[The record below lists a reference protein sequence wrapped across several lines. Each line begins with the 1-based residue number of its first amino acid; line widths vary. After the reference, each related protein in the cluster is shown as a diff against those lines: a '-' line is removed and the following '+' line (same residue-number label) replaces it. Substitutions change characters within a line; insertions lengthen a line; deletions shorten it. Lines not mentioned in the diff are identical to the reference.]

1 MEFDYKKLL
10 MAYINHV
17 AEIEGTDFLGKSADH
32 GINGLEADEI
42 EELRR
47 VSKESNEFYK

>member
-1 MEFDYKKLL
+1 MAFDYKKLL
-10 MAYINHV
+10 LAYINHIG
-17 AEIEGTDFLGKSADH
+17 EIEGTDFLGKSADH

-47 VSKESNEFYK
+47 VSKEADKLYQ